1 LVDADGTVRTAF
13 PAADQQA
20 AEDRLRSWQSE
31 EPDQKRWLVSL
42 QPAPDIR
49 ASDPEWRVTWVKSS
63 GESMTMTVRAANE
76 QQAID
81 LAKMSKPSAAM
92 SQDIRA
98 QREGGEPETEPQ
110 AQSSPTVGD
119 LNQPGPGEHDF
130 MVTWS
135 EYRDRDGREEL
146 VNDSIRVM
154 DATAREASQRL
165 IQALRAQGRT
175 AFNVTAVPTDPPAWR
190 QNIAPA
196 GEPVPGSTLDIQRQ
210 RQQAAQGEFT
220 GTWRVVN
227 RAGNEVYRFSGVGN
241 SQSDANRTA
250 QTWLIG
256 QGDRMD
262 DQGPFD
268 VVPELQ

>member
-1 LVDADGTVRTAF
+1 
-13 PAADQQA
+13 
-20 AEDRLRSWQSE
+20 
-31 EPDQKRWLVSL
+31 
-42 QPAPDIR
+42 
-49 ASDPEWRVTWVKSS
+49 
-63 GESMTMTVRAANE
+63 MTMTVRAENE

-81 LAKMSKPSAAM
+81 LAKMNTPSAAM

-98 QREGGEPETEPQ
+98 EREGGEPDTEPQ
-110 AQSSPTVGD
+110 SQTSPTVGD
-119 LNQPGPGEHDF
+119 LNQPGPGERDF
-130 MVTWS
+130 MVSWS

-146 VNDSIRVM
+146 VNDSLRSM
-154 DATAREASQRL
+154 GATPREASQRL

-210 RQQAAQGEFT
+210 RQRNLAQDMEDLASAYSQGMNQGMAGGEFT

-268 VVPELQ
+268 VVPEMN

>member
-1 LVDADGTVRTAF
+1 LVDADGTVRTTF
-13 PAADQQA
+13 PAADQPA

-31 EPDQKRWLVSL
+31 EPDQERWLVSL
-42 QPAPDIR
+42 QPVPDIR
-49 ASDPEWRVTWVKSS
+49 ASDNQWQVTWVKSS
-63 GESMTMTVRAANE
+63 GESMTMTVRAENE

-81 LAKMSKPSAAM
+81 LAKMNTPSAAM

-98 QREGGEPETEPQ
+98 EREGGEPDTEPQ
-110 AQSSPTVGD
+110 SQTSPTVGD
-119 LNQPGPGEHDF
+119 LNQPGPGERDF
-130 MVTWS
+130 MVSWS

-146 VNDSIRVM
+146 VNDSLRSM
-154 DATAREASQRL
+154 GATAQEAAQRL

-175 AFNVTAVPTDPPAWR
+175 AFSVTAVPTDPPAWR

-268 VVPELQ
+268 VLPEME